1 MGLYQ
6 LQAVRQ
12 SLKLLQALTPQVI
25 RVTPDRDSQVVVV
38 EPAVVT
44 QVHQQDPLVLAL
56 AAVVVVVLHIF
67 HLLPTFK
74 VMVVRVVLLETV
86 IAVSSTAGE
95 PEIQVV

>member
-12 SLKLLQALTPQVI
+12 SLKLLQALTSQVTL
-25 RVTPDRDSQVVVV
+25 VTPDRDSQVVVV
-38 EPAVVT
+38 EPAVVLRERL
-44 QVHQQDPLVLAL
+44 QALPVRVLVVV
-56 AAVVVVVLHIF
+56 AVVGLHIF